1 MKRAVTLIAASGLLL
16 AGAVARSAPPPAK
29 AHPPTA
35 AEFAALKQR
44 VDQQYELIMELTQME
59 NARFDYLL
67 KVLNTVRPG
76 SVSGTLPPPP
86 VSSGPRPPLPMT
98 DAHPPGPGPV
108 ETPPPVQGPSR
119 LASISGHVE
128 VTGKS
133 RGPVYVYV
141 ENIKEQAVERHM
153 EIVQRDRAFVPDT
166 AIVQRGT
173 RVSFPN
179 ADPILHNVFSPSPT
193 QPFDL
198 GSYHTGEKAGNVRLF
213 TPGVVEVFCNMHAKM
228 RADLLVVPNRYYTK
242 VNADGSFRLENV
254 PIGARQIAAWTPEAR
269 VVSENVNLT
278 GAGASVKLT
287 LHVES
292 HAHNKKTGEPY
303 DPYKE

>member
-1 MKRAVTLIAASGLLL
+1 M
-16 AGAVARSAPPPAK
+16 
-29 AHPPTA
+29 
-35 AEFAALKQR
+35 
-44 VDQQYELIMELTQME
+44 
-59 NARFDYLL
+59 
-67 KVLNTVRPG
+67 
-76 SVSGTLPPPP
+76 
-86 VSSGPRPPLPMT
+86 
-98 DAHPPGPGPV
+98 
-108 ETPPPVQGPSR
+108 PPPVQGPAR
-119 LASISGHVE
+119 LAAISGHVE

-141 ENIKEQAVERHM
+141 ENIKEPAVERHM
-153 EIVQRDRAFVPDT
+153 EIVQKDRAFVPDT

-179 ADPILHNVFSPSPT
+179 SDPILHNVFSPSPT

-198 GSYHTGEKAGNVRLF
+198 GSYHAGEKAGIVRLF

-242 VNADGSFRLENV
+242 VNADGSFHLDNV

-278 GAGASVKLT
+278 AAGASVKLT

-292 HAHNKKTGEPY
+292 RAHNKKTGEPY
-303 DPYKE
+303 DAYKE

>member
-1 MKRAVTLIAASGLLL
+1 
-16 AGAVARSAPPPAK
+16 
-29 AHPPTA
+29 
-35 AEFAALKQR
+35 
-44 VDQQYELIMELTQME
+44 
-59 NARFDYLL
+59 
-67 KVLNTVRPG
+67 
-76 SVSGTLPPPP
+76 
-86 VSSGPRPPLPMT
+86 
-98 DAHPPGPGPV
+98 
-108 ETPPPVQGPSR
+108 
-119 LASISGHVE
+119 
-128 VTGKS
+128 
-133 RGPVYVYV
+133 VYVYV
-141 ENIKEQAVERHM
+141 ENIKEPAVERHM

-198 GSYHTGEKAGNVRLF
+198 GSYHTGEKAGIVRLF

-242 VNADGSFRLENV
+242 VNADGSFHLENV

-292 HAHNKKTGEPY
+292 HAHNRKTGEPY

>member
-1 MKRAVTLIAASGLLL
+1 VPSVPVDTS
-16 AGAVARSAPPPAK
+16 PADMSR
-29 AHPPTA
+29 PR
-35 AEFAALKQR
+35 FGS
-44 VDQQYELIMELTQME
+44 LT
-59 NARFDYLL
+59 
-67 KVLNTVRPG
+67 
-76 SVSGTLPPPP
+76 
-86 VSSGPRPPLPMT
+86 
-98 DAHPPGPGPV
+98 
-108 ETPPPVQGPSR
+108 
-119 LASISGHVE
+119 GHVD

-133 RGPVYVYV
+133 RGPVYVYID
-141 ENIKEQAVERHM
+141 NIKEAAVERHI
-153 EIVQRDRAFVPDT
+153 ESAQKDRAFVPDT

-198 GSYHTGEKAGNVRLF
+198 GSYHMGEKAGNVRLF

-242 VNADGSFRLENV
+242 VNADGSFRLDSV
-254 PIGARQIAAWTPEAR
+254 PIGSRQIAAWTPEAR
-269 VVSENVNLT
+269 IVTENVTLT
-278 GAGASVKLT
+278 PAGASVKLT
-287 LHVES
+287 LHVDS

>member
-1 MKRAVTLIAASGLLL
+1 MIAAALSACLLGG
-16 AGAVARSAPPPAK
+16 AGARAAPAR
-29 AHPPTA
+29 PPTA
-35 AEFAALKQR
+35 ADFAALKQR
-44 VDQQYELIMELTQME
+44 VDQQSELILRLTQIE
-59 NARFDYLL
+59 SAHFEYLL
-67 KVLNTVRPG
+67 KLLQSNGRGGGAVAA
-76 SVSGTLPPPP
+76 PPPP
-86 VSSGPRPPLPMT
+86 PLPPT
-98 DAHPPGPGPV
+98 PAPTAEAHLPGPQPGPV
-108 ETPPPVQGPSR
+108 ETPPAAGTPR
-119 LASISGHVE
+119 FASISGRVD
-128 VTGKS
+128 VTGKGH
-133 RGPVYVYV
+133 GPVYVYV
-141 ENIKEQAVERHM
+141 ENIKEPAVERHM
-153 EIVQRDRAFVPDT
+153 EILQRDRAFVPDT

-198 GSYHTGEKAGNVRLF
+198 GSYHTGEKAGIVRLF

-242 VNADGSFRLENV
+242 VNADGSFHLDNV

-269 VVSENVNLT
+269 VVSENVTLT

-303 DPYKE
+303 DAYKE